1 MTELELRSTHDDIHS
16 QAQPQLWGK
25 QIQEAP
31 QCITLMAKCKLL
43 LSKASMEGLEVSPNG
58 PEQEPLLV
66 VMGRFCRMG
75 ESTFRSTATRMKAV
89 GRLTHDMWKLDGTDI
104 VAEVKDGDDRVL
116 IKDLTAQDIDDM
128 NDDPQLKKDY
138 LRDVSLMKERLS
150 IASRATGLYT
160 ELSDKFILPAIDWVG
175 TLSTLNLSDKAYGEM
190 ELQISAKRLELSE
203 GAEQLVMKRVA
214 EIGIE
219 LKARCPQATV
229 TELADDDSEEFE
241 ERVNTQV

>member
-1 MTELELRSTHDDIHS
+1 MIDI
-16 QAQPQLWGK
+16 LK
-25 QIQEAP
+25 
-31 QCITLMAKCKLL
+31 ITLEDLDKLQREI
-43 LSKASMEGLEVSPNG
+43 SKFMDFLISI
-58 PEQEPLLV
+58 Q
-66 VMGRFCRMG
+66 
-75 ESTFRSTATRMKAV
+75 
-89 GRLTHDMWKLDGTDI
+89 DI

-116 IKDLTAQDIDDM
+116 IKDLTAKDIDDM

-175 TLSTLNLSDKAYGEM
+175 TLSTLNLSDEAYGEM
-190 ELQISAKRLELSE
+190 ELQINAKRLELSE
-203 GAEQLVMKRVA
+203 GAEQLVTKRVA

-219 LKARCPQATV
+219 LKARCPQAIV